1 MLGFETIIEEI
12 KAGLVGNPEKDLPYV
27 QEQIEKYKD
36 HELSEEITKECF
48 RLLID
53 NMPEEKMKAFTE
65 ELEKDAKETE
75 AAIKEIKYQI
85 YEKNPRRALV
95 LCTELIK
102 KIESGPMPSDDNVT
116 TFLDFS
122 TPMERILYSY
132 NKRPEKRIM
141 PPFGPYGEIYFLL
154 GNTLIELGRTEYART
169 ALEKALRWNPASCDF
184 AFEYIETFKML
195 GELDEFFRLTVE
207 QFKYSY
213 TPYHVARCLRNL
225 GYYFIEKGELTVAY
239 GCYMQSLRYEDSQG
253 AAAELYYI
261 QSLAEEG
268 FTPPSDEE
276 ITAAAEKYG
285 YPNGPHDSV
294 IGLLYEISQECIK
307 DDEYELAAYYFELL
321 CDLTGDEEM
330 RAFLEQLKAHAKSL
344 ANEENKES
352 DSEQSE

>member
-1 MLGFETIIEEI
+1 MLEFETIIEEI
-12 KAGLVGNPEKDLPYV
+12 KAGIVGNPEKDVPYV

-53 NMPEEKMKAFTE
+53 TTPDETMKLFTDA
-65 ELEKDAKETE
+65 LEKDAEEIE

-85 YEKNPRRALV
+85 YEGNPKRALV
-95 LCTELIK
+95 LCTELVK
-102 KIESGPMPSDDNVT
+102 KIESGPMPSDDNAT

-132 NKRPEKRIM
+132 NKRLEKRIM

-154 GNTLIELGRTEYART
+154 GSTLIELGRTEYART
-169 ALEKALRWNPASCDF
+169 ALEKALRWNPANCDF
-184 AFEYIETFKML
+184 AFEYIETFKMQ

-207 QFKYSY
+207 QFEYAY
-213 TPYHVARCLRNL
+213 TPRHVARCFRNL
-225 GYYFIEKGELTVAY
+225 GYYFIEKGELSVAY
-239 GCYMQSLRYEDSQG
+239 GCYIQSLRYEESQS

-261 QSLAEEG
+261 QSIADES
-268 FTPPSDEE
+268 FTPPVDEE
-276 ITAAAEKYG
+276 ICAAAEKYG
-285 YPNGPHDSV
+285 YPNGPHDTV
-294 IGLLYEISQECIK
+294 IGLLYEISQKCIE
-307 DDEYELAAYYFELL
+307 DNEYELAAYYFELL

-330 RAFLEQLKAHAKSL
+330 RAFLEQLKAHANSL